1 MGFEAVEPEQRQL
14 LKKAL
19 DDARLSV
26 PDVWMTYFSLGGE
39 AGEYEV
45 DAYINGSLSLPPLQR
60 DILAHAANEL
70 IDQLPA
76 RPRAPY
82 SADLDRRRARTEHR
96 ESGCGDT
103 DAGQRPGPRDADSNS
118 GRRNAG
124 ED

>member
-1 MGFEAVEPEQRQL
+1 MGFDAVEPEQRQL

-19 DDARLSV
+19 EDARLGV
-26 PDVWMTYFSLGGE
+26 PDVWMQYFSLGGIV
-39 AGEYEV
+39 GEYEV

-82 SADLDRRRARTEHR
+82 SADVGRSQPPTVHADN
-96 ESGCGDT
+96 SGNGR
-103 DAGQRPGPRDADSNS
+103 DAGQPPAGGETRHPS
-118 GRRNAG
+118 RRQGG
-124 ED
+124 EG

>member
-14 LKKAL
+14 LKEAL

-26 PDVWMTYFSLGGE
+26 PDVWVQYVSLGGIV
-39 AGEYEV
+39 GEYEA

-70 IDQLPA
+70 IDELPP

-82 SADLDRRRARTEHR
+82 GADVGRG
-96 ESGCGDT
+96 SN
-103 DAGQRPGPRDADSNS
+103 PG
-118 GRRNAG
+118 
-124 ED
+124 EY